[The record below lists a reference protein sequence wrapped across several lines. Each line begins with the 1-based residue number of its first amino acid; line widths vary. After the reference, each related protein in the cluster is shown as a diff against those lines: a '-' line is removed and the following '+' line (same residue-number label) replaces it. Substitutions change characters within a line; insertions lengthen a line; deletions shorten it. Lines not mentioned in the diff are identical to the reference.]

1 MLTKAG
7 TLTYTKGAPKYF
19 VSSTAGKRRFCEM
32 CGSQL
37 VWQASDPAEDWM
49 TNLCVGSLD
58 NPAEARVTCHIHA
71 DTRLPWYD
79 VCPELPKF
87 TEKDEAAMMAFIRP

>member
-49 TNLCVGSLD
+49 VGQVAARRLVDRQGRTIVEKGQTITAAIVAMASRTGMLHRLEG
-58 NPAEARVTCHIHA
+58 NPR
-71 DTRLPWYD
+71 
-79 VCPELPKF
+79 
-87 TEKDEAAMMAFIRP
+87 